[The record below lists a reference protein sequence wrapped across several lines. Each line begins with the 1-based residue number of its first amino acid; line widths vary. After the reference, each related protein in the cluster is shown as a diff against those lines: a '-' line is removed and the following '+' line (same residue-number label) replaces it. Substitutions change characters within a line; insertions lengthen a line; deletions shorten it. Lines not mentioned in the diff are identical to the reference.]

1 MGVGGKSDAE
11 EAFEGGLMFGLSM
24 GYPMNLSVALG
35 INVGVGGKCEVDDAD
50 QWATAASGVDGAAG
64 GRSRTFHQV
73 VYEAV
78 VGMSRFSV
86 CLLRG
91 MVCVWLELF
100 RFSLAGYNHCKY

>member
-11 EAFEGGLMFGLSM
+11 EAFEGGLMFGLSL

-35 INVGVGGKCEVDDAD
+35 INVGAGGKCEVDDAD
-50 QWATAASGVDGAAG
+50 QRAATARGVDGAAG

-86 CLLRG
+86 CLLENG
-91 MVCVWLELF
+91 VWLVGVIVFSGKWSLRRILF
-100 RFSLAGYNHCKY
+100 